1 MSSSHICYKN
11 KNYEVSSV
19 TFKVEWDDDHEFVD
33 FEFDSKDL
41 ETLHKNIKLAIAEN
55 YLEPERDIKKTITG
69 KIITTCTSI
78 KDSSGKVVC

>member
-1 MSSSHICYKN
+1 MKFL
-11 KNYEVSSV
+11 V

>member
-1 MSSSHICYKN
+1 M
-11 KNYEVSSV
+11 
-19 TFKVEWDDDHEFVD
+19 
-33 FEFDSKDL
+33 
-41 ETLHKNIKLAIAEN
+41 TLHKNIKLAIAEN

>member
-1 MSSSHICYKN
+1 MKFL
-11 KNYEVSSV
+11 V

-69 KIITTCTSI
+69 RIQTTCI
-78 KDSSGKVVC
+78 LVKDSTGKKVYSI

>member
-1 MSSSHICYKN
+1 MKFL
-11 KNYEVSSV
+11 V

-55 YLEPERDIKKTITG
+55 YLEPERDIKKTIRG
-69 KIITTCTSI
+69 KVQTTYISI
-78 KDSSGKVVC
+78 KDSSGKKVYSKH

>member
-1 MSSSHICYKN
+1 MKFL
-11 KNYEVSSV
+11 V

-55 YLEPERDIKKTITG
+55 YLEPERDIKKTIKG
-69 KIITTCTSI
+69 KTQITYISI
-78 KDSSGKVVC
+78 KDNTGKEVFSL

>member
-1 MSSSHICYKN
+1 MKFL
-11 KNYEVSSV
+11 V

-55 YLEPERDIKKTITG
+55 YLEPERDIKKTIRG
-69 KIITTCTSI
+69 KVQTTDISI
-78 KDSSGKVVC
+78 KDSSGKEDNSKH

>member
-1 MSSSHICYKN
+1 MKFL
-11 KNYEVSSV
+11 V

-55 YLEPERDIKKTITG
+55 YLEPERDIKKTIKVKTQ
-69 KIITTCTSI
+69 ITYISI
-78 KDSSGKVVC
+78 KDNTGKEVFSL